1 MLEVRGIQNGI
12 VIDHIK
18 AGNGIKLFNKL
29 MSNKTKEAS
38 VLLMNVES
46 KALGKKDIIKLEN
59 VFEIDLNLLGLIDK
73 NITVSIIRDAK
84 VVEKKTAQIPMEV
97 RGLFPCNNVRC
108 ITNSDSYAETH
119 FKLYDSNGSAE
130 YICEYCEEIT
140 KYKL

>member
-29 MSNKTKEAS
+29 MGTKTTEAS

-73 NITVSIIRDAK
+73 NISVSIIRNAT
-84 VVEKKTAQIPMEV
+84 VVEKKTAQIPTEV
-97 RGLFPCNNVRC
+97 SGLFACNNPRC
-108 ITNSDSYAETH
+108 ITNSDSYATTM
-119 FKLYDSNGSAE
+119 FKLFDSNGSAE

>member
-29 MSNKTKEAS
+29 MTVKSYEAS
-38 VLLMNVES
+38 VLLMYVES
-46 KALGKKDIIKLEN
+46 KAMGKKDIIKLEN

-73 NITVSIIRDAK
+73 NITVSVIKDGK
-84 VVEKKTAQIPMEV
+84 VIEKKTAQIPMVVE
-97 RGLFPCNNVRC
+97 GLFACHNPRC
-108 ITNSDSYAETH
+108 ITNSDHYATTS
-119 FKLYDSNGSAE
+119 FKLYESNGSAE
-130 YICEYCEEIT
+130 YICDYCEEIT

>member
-1 MLEVRGIQNGI
+1 MLEVKGIQNGV

-29 MSNKTKEAS
+29 ITQMSTEAS

-46 KALGKKDIIKLEN
+46 KAMGKKDIIKLEN

-73 NITVSIIRDAK
+73 NITVSVIRDAK
-84 VVEKKTAQIPMEV
+84 VVDKMTTQVPKV
-97 RGLFPCNNVRC
+97 VSGLFACHNPRC
-108 ITNSDSYAETH
+108 ITNSDVCATAS
-119 FKLYDSNGSAE
+119 FKLYEQNGSAE
-130 YICEYCEEIT
+130 YICDYCEEIT

>member
-1 MLEVRGIQNGI
+1 MLEVKGIKNGI

-29 MSNKTKEAS
+29 SSAKTYEAS

-73 NITVSIIRDAK
+73 NITVSVIKDSQVI
-84 VVEKKTAQIPMEV
+84 EKRTAQIPTEV
-97 RGLFPCNNVRC
+97 SGLFACTNPRC
-108 ITNSDSYAETH
+108 ITNSDSYATTL
-119 FKLYDSNGSAE
+119 FKLYNSNGSAE